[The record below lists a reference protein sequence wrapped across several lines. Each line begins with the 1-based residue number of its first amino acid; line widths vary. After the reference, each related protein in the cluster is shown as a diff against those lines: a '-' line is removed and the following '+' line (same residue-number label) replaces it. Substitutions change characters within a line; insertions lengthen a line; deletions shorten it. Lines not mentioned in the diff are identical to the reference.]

1 MNSIS
6 LTTIN
11 IENGNR
17 NPKLI
22 KEKSDLIMKYE
33 PDIILIQESNL
44 KSINLDNKYD
54 LVKYPSD
61 KKNYEK
67 MDIFLKKDS
76 YWNLE
81 SFSYIISEL
90 GYVKRISK
98 IISVKNKITNKI
110 LNIANVHL
118 IGGRFEEND
127 KIGKMLIGN
136 IKTIRNR
143 KNEILEK
150 LVGQHNVNIIAG
162 DFNSDL
168 NCYLNNG
175 TIQEHH
181 LKFMK
186 KISPKKELNIYQEWN
201 NAPYT
206 FLHNNNFLLS
216 TNNENTVTNTSLYNT
231 HPDCIWYKKQL
242 QIIDYKL
249 IDFLTNDLSDHNG
262 IYVKLNI

>member
-54 LVKYPSD
+54 LVEYPSD

-67 MDIFLKKDS
+67 MDVFLKKDS

-81 SFSYIISEL
+81 SISYIISEL

-98 IISVKNKITNKI
+98 IISV
-110 LNIANVHL
+110 
-118 IGGRFEEND
+118 
-127 KIGKMLIGN
+127 
-136 IKTIRNR
+136 
-143 KNEILEK
+143 
-150 LVGQHNVNIIAG
+150 
-162 DFNSDL
+162 NSL
-168 NCYLNNG
+168 
-175 TIQEHH
+175 
-181 LKFMK
+181 F
-186 KISPKKELNIYQEWN
+186 S
-201 NAPYT
+201 
-206 FLHNNNFLLS
+206 
-216 TNNENTVTNTSLYNT
+216 
-231 HPDCIWYKKQL
+231 
-242 QIIDYKL
+242 
-249 IDFLTNDLSDHNG
+249 
-262 IYVKLNI
+262 

>member
-44 KSINLDNKYD
+44 KSINLHNKYD

-81 SFSYIISEL
+81 SFNYIISEL

-118 IGGRFEEND
+118 I
-127 KIGKMLIGN
+127 LIN
-136 IKTIRNR
+136 
-143 KNEILEK
+143 L
-150 LVGQHNVNIIAG
+150 
-162 DFNSDL
+162 S
-168 NCYLNNG
+168 
-175 TIQEHH
+175 
-181 LKFMK
+181 
-186 KISPKKELNIYQEWN
+186 
-201 NAPYT
+201 
-206 FLHNNNFLLS
+206 LL
-216 TNNENTVTNTSLYNT
+216 
-231 HPDCIWYKKQL
+231 
-242 QIIDYKL
+242 
-249 IDFLTNDLSDHNG
+249 F
-262 IYVKLNI
+262 